1 LANGTVT
8 HVAGADLMASAQPCA
23 IASFAPALE
32 AFPNR
37 DSVPFRA
44 FYRIPESHP
53 VVRGTLQYVGFVAFM
68 AVLGNI
74 GWLAADTKE

>member
-1 LANGTVT
+1 
-8 HVAGADLMASAQPCA
+8 MASAQPCA

-44 FYRIPESHP
+44 FYRIPEAHT
-53 VVRGTLQYVGFVAFM
+53 VVHRTL
-68 AVLGNI
+68 
-74 GWLAADTKE
+74 